1 MSSLG
6 THSTE
11 IDPQVPL
18 LRDRR
23 RCVRHKVHLPAYAR
37 LSQTSSAPAVDLSE
51 IIDLS
56 EQGMAIQSC
65 SPLPAAQRTDFFL
78 DFSEL
83 GASIGAGGQVVW
95 SDTSGRAGI
104 QFADL
109 APESILAIKKWL
121 FANAIAAY
129 VNPSAEARIAAQ
141 PSQESLLENED
152 RKAGAVREEFEEPA
166 HPDYTTVLSALAVVR
181 KEVES
186 LGSDLEGALFLI
198 AHRALA
204 FTHASGAAIALAEG
218 PEMICRARAG
228 TDAPDVGARLRIGS
242 GFSGECVR
250 SGALLRCDDSETDP
264 RVDRESC
271 HVLGIRSMVAVP
283 IRWGRSIPGLLE
295 IFSPRAVSF
304 GQDDET
310 ILTRLGEMVSEAV
323 HRAGSPQ
330 AETHIAG
337 SMDDEFPVETVAD
350 LPLPG
355 LVRSRNILLTTAAAT
370 IVFVIAWL
378 IGTWDFTPKRNTSAS
393 HGQGK
398 SLSPSP
404 APPASNTLEGLRKLA
419 GQGDASS
426 QFALGAR
433 YHTGE
438 DVPQDYSQAFH
449 WFSLAAE
456 QGNVPAQA
464 TLGAYYWA
472 GRGVAPDWV
481 KAYFWSLLAEAA
493 GDEASKQRVALLAS
507 RLNRSQLLA
516 AQQQANDWIREH
528 QYASKSAPAQ

>member
-56 EQGMAIQSC
+56 EQGMAIQS
-65 SPLPAAQRTDFFL
+65 SSALPAAQRTDFFL

-109 APESILAIKKWL
+109 APESILAIKKRL

-198 AHRALA
+198 AHRALT

-250 SGALLRCDDSETDP
+250 SGALLRSQIQIAMFSAVGFSRPATSLRQCLS
-264 RVDRESC
+264 SC
-271 HVLGIRSMVAVP
+271 ASRGANAASTLKK
-283 IRWGRSIPGLLE
+283 SITKP
-295 IFSPRAVSF
+295 V
-304 GQDDET
+304 T
-310 ILTRLGEMVSEAV
+310 
-323 HRAGSPQ
+323 GSTEP
-330 AETHIAG
+330 
-337 SMDDEFPVETVAD
+337 S
-350 LPLPG
+350 
-355 LVRSRNILLTTAAAT
+355 
-370 IVFVIAWL
+370 
-378 IGTWDFTPKRNTSAS
+378 
-393 HGQGK
+393 
-398 SLSPSP
+398 SLSS
-404 APPASNTLEGLRKLA
+404 TR
-419 GQGDASS
+419 
-426 QFALGAR
+426 
-433 YHTGE
+433 
-438 DVPQDYSQAFH
+438 
-449 WFSLAAE
+449 
-456 QGNVPAQA
+456 
-464 TLGAYYWA
+464 
-472 GRGVAPDWV
+472 
-481 KAYFWSLLAEAA
+481 
-493 GDEASKQRVALLAS
+493 
-507 RLNRSQLLA
+507 
-516 AQQQANDWIREH
+516 
-528 QYASKSAPAQ
+528 